1 MMLDKLRE
9 GAQGKVAKVILG
21 LIILSFAL
29 AGVGSYL
36 NGPART
42 APATVNGNDISAPH
56 WRMPTAMSGP
66 VWNPKWVRPSTSWPP
81 IPIT

>member
-42 APATVNGNDISAPH
+42 APATVNGNDISAP
-56 WRMPTAMSGP
+56 AL
-66 VWNPKWVRPSTSWPP
+66 
-81 IPIT
+81 